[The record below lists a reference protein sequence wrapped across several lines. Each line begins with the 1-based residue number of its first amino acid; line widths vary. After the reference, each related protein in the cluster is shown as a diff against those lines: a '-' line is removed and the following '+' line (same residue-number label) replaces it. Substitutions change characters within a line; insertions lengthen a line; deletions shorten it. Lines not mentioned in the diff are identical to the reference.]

1 VLGQPVELML
11 PQRPIR
17 LQPRRGV
24 PHRAGHQADAAHPSV
39 PPALHEA
46 RTLEHNEV
54 LADGRQR
61 HGERA
66 GELAHRGLAPG
77 QPSDDGAAGGVGE
90 GTEDSIE
97 PRVTVNHMV

>member
-11 PQRPIR
+11 PQPPVR
-17 LQPRRGV
+17 LQPRRSV
-24 PHRAGHQADAAHPSV
+24 PHRAGHQADAAHAPV

-66 GELAHRGLAPG
+66 GELAHRGLAPR
-77 QPSDDGAAGGVGE
+77 QPGDDGAAGGVGE
-90 GTEDSIE
+90 GTEDGIE
-97 PRVTVNHMV
+97 PREIVNHMV

>member
-1 VLGQPVELML
+1 MLGQPVELML
-11 PQRPIR
+11 PQAPIR
-17 LQPRRGV
+17 LQPGRSV
-24 PHRAGHQADAAHPSV
+24 PHRTGHQTNAAHPPV

-46 RTLEHNEV
+46 RALEDHEV

-66 GELAHRGLAPG
+66 GKLAHRGLAPG
-77 QPSDDGAAGGVGE
+77 QPSDDGAAGGVGQ

-97 PRVTVNHMV
+97 PQEMVNHMV

>member
-1 VLGQPVELML
+1 MLGQPVELML
-11 PQRPIR
+11 PQAPIR
-17 LQPRRGV
+17 LQPRHRV
-24 PHRAGHQADAAHPSV
+24 PHRTGHQANAAHPPV

-46 RTLEHNEV
+46 RTLEDHEV

-66 GELAHRGLAPG
+66 GELTHCGLAPG

-97 PRVTVNHMV
+97 PQEMVNHMV